1 MGIMQDMKLKKEK
14 DTLVTDVVN
23 TVDKYFLS
31 HNIPLRAF
39 YPDSKARKNFY
50 NGSSDWLMI
59 KLEPNNTIWKLGYNA
74 LRTIKDEKKEEQE
87 ALNNEDILKDIVK
100 VLNEKFPKWYF
111 GRITRDSVEFAIM
124 IDVSARKR

>member
-14 DTLVTDVVN
+14 DTLITDVVN

-39 YPDSKARKNFY
+39 YPDSKTRKNFY
-50 NGSSDWLMI
+50 SGSSDWLMI

-87 ALNNEDILKDIVK
+87 ALNNENILKDIVK